1 MHIRTHAHTGS
12 VSQIW
17 DGNMYI
23 YTHTHT
29 HARMHVCTHTCTHAR
44 MHTIERRRVGEPRC
58 TLCTYMH
65 SSHVLLHFLVLPQ
78 VFSFM
83 GFVSAIVWI
92 YVVANE
98 IVALLQVSRRRV
110 TGPIMV

>member
-1 MHIRTHAHTGS
+1 MHACTYA
-12 VSQIW
+12 
-17 DGNMYI
+17 
-23 YTHTHT
+23 HT
-29 HARMHVCTHTCTHAR
+29 HARTHAC

-58 TLCTYMH
+58 TLCTYTH
-65 SSHVLLHFLVLPQ
+65 PSHVLLHFLVLRQ

-98 IVALLQVSRRRV
+98 IVALLQVSRQHV